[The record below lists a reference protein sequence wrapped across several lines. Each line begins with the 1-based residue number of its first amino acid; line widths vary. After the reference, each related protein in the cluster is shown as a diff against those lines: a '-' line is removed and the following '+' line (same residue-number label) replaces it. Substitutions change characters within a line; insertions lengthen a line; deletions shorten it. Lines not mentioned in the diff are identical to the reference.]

1 MLPIISTIVIVAL
14 AVGLSLRHRREIH
27 PKIMFSAF
35 VADLLLVLYIEF
47 TAGAVERVISE
58 VSPLL
63 WFHATVSTAT
73 LVLYVWLIV
82 LGRQLLNGREVKRA
96 LHRKL
101 AITFCVLRSV
111 NYVTS
116 YLV

>member
-1 MLPIISTIVIVAL
+1 MLHIISTIIVVAL
-14 AVGLSLRHRREIH
+14 AVGLSLRRRRDIH

-35 VADLLLVLYIEF
+35 VADLLLVIYIEF
-47 TAGAVERVISE
+47 TLGVVERVVSE
-58 VSPLL
+58 VDLLL

-73 LVLYVWLIV
+73 MVLYVWLIV
-82 LGRQLLNGREVKRA
+82 LGWQLLNGREEKRA

-101 AITFCVLRSV
+101 AITFCVLRSA

>member
-1 MLPIISTIVIVAL
+1 MLHIISTIIVVAL
-14 AVGLSLRHRREIH
+14 VVGLSLRRRRNIH

-47 TAGAVERVISE
+47 TRGAVERV
-58 VSPLL
+58 VSGVDLLL
-63 WFHATVSTAT
+63 WFHVSVSVAT
-73 LVLYVWLIV
+73 LVFYVVLII
-82 LGRQLLNGREVKRA
+82 LGRQLLNGREEKRA

-101 AITFCVLRSV
+101 AIIFCVLRSV

-116 YLV
+116 FMV

>member
-1 MLPIISTIVIVAL
+1 MLHIISTIVVVAL
-14 AVGLSLRHRREIH
+14 AVGIALRHRRKIH

-35 VADLLLVLYIEF
+35 VTDLLLVLYIEF
-47 TAGAVERVISE
+47 TAGAVERVVSE
-58 VSPLL
+58 MSPLL
-63 WFHATVSTAT
+63 LFHAAVSTTT
-73 LVLYVWLIV
+73 LVLYVVLII
-82 LGRQLLNGREVKRA
+82 LGRQLLNGREEKRA

-101 AITFCVLRSV
+101 AITFCVLRSI